1 MYANYFLINEEFVSL
16 LQDEERE
23 KLSSIVYS
31 LYRKCC
37 NKNTKILSKQ
47 NYFLSKRTHYPVI
60 FFCCPKCK
68 ASMIAPMH
76 GFKTAHGLKYCPHC
90 GEPSIDYRFNT
101 GIDKVFK
108 LIQISMSISS
118 TDALQSKIL
127 NQSIITSLCSVYEVY
142 LREFYADILNIK
154 YVRSSRSLYTKF
166 LKDCKNDFL
175 NPGKTTDRLRKELMV
190 DYKQIVGANA
200 YKALILLSDYRNVIV
215 HNNGICDDTFISKHP
230 DTEKHSQI
238 MPTLKTTLALTQVV
252 QISAK
257 KLDLVY
263 QNEIRNAI
271 IDLVS
276 EQVNASKSKSGFTY

>member
-1 MYANYFLINEEFVSL
+1 
-16 LQDEERE
+16 
-23 KLSSIVYS
+23 
-31 LYRKCC
+31 
-37 NKNTKILSKQ
+37 
-47 NYFLSKRTHYPVI
+47 
-60 FFCCPKCK
+60 
-68 ASMIAPMH
+68 MIAPMH

-101 GIDKVFK
+101 GIDKVLK
-108 LIQISMSISS
+108 LIQISISISS

-127 NQSIITSLCSVYEVY
+127 NQSIVTSLCSVYEVY
-142 LREFYADILNIK
+142 LREFYADILNVK
-154 YVRSSRSLYTKF
+154 YVRSNRSLYTKF

-190 DYKQIVGANA
+190 DYKQIVGVNA
-200 YKALILLSDYRNVIV
+200 HKALILLSDYRNVIV
-215 HNNGICDDTFISKHP
+215 HNNGICDDAFISKHP
-230 DTEKHSQI
+230 NTEKHSQI

-263 QNEIRNAI
+263 QSEIRNAI

-276 EQVNASKSKSGFTY
+276 EQMNALKSKSGSTY